1 MINAPNVEIA
11 TNIIKELMD
20 KCFPVRRIVMS
31 YRWTPWITPLVK
43 CLLRKKKRAADR
55 AVVYKLIEEN

>member
-20 KCFPVRRIVMS
+20 KCFPVRRVVMS
-31 YRWTPWITPLVK
+31 CCWTPWITPLVK
-43 CLLRKKKRAADR
+43 YLLRKKKG
-55 AVVYKLIEEN
+55 VLIGPWSTT

>member
-20 KCFPVRRIVMS
+20 KCFPVRRVVMS

-43 CLLRKKKRAADR
+43 YLLRKKKRAADG
-55 AVVYKLIEEN
+55 AVVYNLIEEN